1 MGLPINIQ
9 GIVDSCAIVLLLI
22 SALLTLEAKKQAKNK
37 NEEDQKNA
45 AKSNWAK
52 LILMIAWAVDTHMPG
67 LKFFLEKHGAKLV
80 SEPKKAFLNLAGF
93 YVQYSDIDN
102 SLEFLKR

>member
-1 MGLPINIQ
+1 M
-9 GIVDSCAIVLLLI
+9 DSCAIVLLLI

-67 LKFFLEKHGAKLV
+67 LKFFLEKHGAQK
-80 SEPKKAFLNLAGF
+80 
-93 YVQYSDIDN
+93 Y
-102 SLEFLKR
+102 